1 MVISEK
7 ICPNSDD
14 ELLND
19 HLIFLNLSLCKIF
32 EKIKEKCK
40 FQFQIIELEERYD
53 FRYAKIAKISKLNYF
68 YCSEYFFLKL
78 HIQRLQV
85 DSIRYSEF
93 QEIFQKT
100 ESSRPHFLKMDH
112 K

>member
-1 MVISEK
+1 M
-7 ICPNSDD
+7 DD
-14 ELLND
+14 YSCLPLPTS
-19 HLIFLNLSLCKIF
+19 IFAIAQSF
-32 EKIKEKCK
+32 DY
-40 FQFQIIELEERYD
+40 FQNPY

-112 K
+112 N